1 MMCVQI
7 GHFMLDYCLCIMLL
21 KDYAS
26 DGNSKN
32 IVMVVLLLYNTQ
44 SKDCLLQLLLCAA
57 GRKVTKEDGSGEQLE
72 LRLGD
77 LLSFVTGADYPPP
90 LGFASP
96 PEIEFTDDPLHVL
109 PKSSDII
116 PVFTPC

>member
-1 MMCVQI
+1 
-7 GHFMLDYCLCIMLL
+7 MLDYCLCTILL

-44 SKDCLLQLLLCAA
+44 CKDCLLQLLFCAA

-77 LLSFVTGADYPPP
+77 LLS
-90 LGFASP
+90 L
-96 PEIEFTDDPLHVL
+96 
-109 PKSSDII
+109 
-116 PVFTPC
+116 